1 LILYA
6 HDVCRGIGVPFVPP
20 TDVCLRL
27 REHTRSW
34 PMWDGPGN
42 ELGTSND
49 PWSDMLVGSG
59 RHPQT

>member
-1 LILYA
+1 
-6 HDVCRGIGVPFVPP
+6 
-20 TDVCLRL
+20 
-27 REHTRSW
+27 
-34 PMWDGPGN
+34 MWDGPGN